1 MSRDPTNNTW
11 MPDVCIYHAHCLDG
25 FAAAWAVWA
34 QWGDE
39 VTFIPASYGE
49 EPPAGIEGADVLIV
63 DFSYKR
69 PVLDEMA
76 KRAHSIVIL
85 DHHKTAAEDLAG
97 IAGIP
102 PFVGKQ
108 NIYWAIP
115 EGRGV
120 YAWFDMEKS
129 GARMAWEFCLLG
141 KPSVTVQHIEDRDLW
156 RFNMNNTKDVAAW
169 LQVQEMDFSTWSTFI
184 TPTEGK
190 YRSMVEQGNLLRRKH
205 DKDVRSLLEASRRRM
220 TIAGYDVPVANVPF
234 FMASDAGNIMSVGEP
249 FAATYFDGS
258 DGLRKWSLRSQPEGV
273 DVSEIAKRF
282 GGGGHRNAAGFSAAK
297 LHTGGLS

>member
-11 MPDVCIYHAHCLDG
+11 VPDICIYHAHCLDG
-25 FAAAWAVWA
+25 FAAAYAVWA
-34 QWGDE
+34 TWGDE
-39 VTFIPASYGE
+39 VTFIPASYGQ
-49 EPPAGIEGADVLIV
+49 EPPRSIMGADVLIV

-97 IAGIP
+97 ISGIP

-108 NIYWAIP
+108 NICWGIP
-115 EGRGV
+115 DGPGV

-141 KPSVTVQHIEDRDLW
+141 KPTVIAEHIEDRDLW
-156 RFNMNNTKDVAAW
+156 RFQMNNTKDIAAW
-169 LQVQEMDFSTWSTFI
+169 LQVQEMDFRLWRTFMN
-184 TPTEGK
+184 PTDAK
-190 YRSMVEQGNLLRRKH
+190 YLAMVEQGHLLRIKH
-205 DKDVRSLLEASRRRM
+205 DKDVRSLIDATQRRGSVY
-220 TIAGYDVPVANVPF
+220 GYSVPIANVPF

-249 FAATYFDGS
+249 FAATYFDGA
-258 DGLRKWSLRSQPEGV
+258 DGLRKWSLRSQPDGM
-273 DVSEIAKRF
+273 DVSEIAKNF
-282 GGGGHRNAAGFSAAK
+282 GGGGHSHAAGFS
-297 LHTGGLS
+297 LPMNFT